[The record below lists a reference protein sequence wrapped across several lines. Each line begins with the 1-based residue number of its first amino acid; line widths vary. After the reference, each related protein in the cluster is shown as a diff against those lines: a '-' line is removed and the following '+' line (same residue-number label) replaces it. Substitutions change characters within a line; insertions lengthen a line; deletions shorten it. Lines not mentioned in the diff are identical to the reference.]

1 MAIALVTGTSS
12 GIGLATAVTL
22 ARGGHKVLA
31 TMRNVDGGSELRKIV
46 SAEGLPVT
54 VAALNVD
61 DDGSVT
67 DAVDKVLAENGSID
81 IFVNNAGVSSGGGSV
96 EEVPIGAFRQ
106 VMETNFF
113 GALRCIKAVI
123 PSMRSR
129 RRGCIVNV
137 TSVAGRVAMAPQAAY
152 AASKWAF
159 EALSE
164 CLAQEMKAFNVR
176 VVIIEPGVIATP
188 IFSKGRPVP
197 QDSPY
202 PHLRRLRALFNA
214 SLAKPTSPY
223 VVGEQIR
230 QIVEGDSW
238 QLRYPIGPDAV
249 PFLKWRASKTDEEVI
264 NQAAESDPDYKA
276 RVKRDFGLD
285 VDL

>member
-1 MAIALVTGTSS
+1 
-12 GIGLATAVTL
+12 
-22 ARGGHKVLA
+22 
-31 TMRNVDGGSELRKIV
+31 
-46 SAEGLPVT
+46 
-54 VAALNVD
+54 
-61 DDGSVT
+61 
-67 DAVDKVLAENGSID
+67 
-81 IFVNNAGVSSGGGSV
+81 
-96 EEVPIGAFRQ
+96 
-106 VMETNFF
+106 
-113 GALRCIKAVI
+113 
-123 PSMRSR
+123 
-129 RRGCIVNV
+129 
-137 TSVAGRVAMAPQAAY
+137 MAPQAAY

-230 QIVEGDSW
+230 PIVESDSW
-238 QLRYPIGPDAV
+238 QLAIQSVRTRCRFSNGEQVRRMKKLSI
-249 PFLKWRASKTDEEVI
+249 RAQRATRITKLE
-264 NQAAESDPDYKA
+264 
-276 RVKRDFGLD
+276 
-285 VDL
+285 

>member
-1 MAIALVTGTSS
+1 M
-12 GIGLATAVTL
+12 
-22 ARGGHKVLA
+22 
-31 TMRNVDGGSELRKIV
+31 
-46 SAEGLPVT
+46 T

-67 DAVDKVLAENGSID
+67 NAIDKVLAENGCID
-81 IFVNNAGVSSGGGSV
+81 ILVNNAGVSSGGGSV
-96 EEVPIGAFRQ
+96 EEVPIGVFRQ

-113 GALRCIKAVI
+113 GALCCIKAVI
-123 PSMRSR
+123 PSMRAR
-129 RRGCIVNV
+129 RHGCIVNV

-230 QIVEGDSW
+230 PIVESDSW
-238 QLRYPIGPDAV
+238 QLAIQSVRTRCRFSNGEQVRRMKKLSI
-249 PFLKWRASKTDEEVI
+249 RAQRATRITKLE
-264 NQAAESDPDYKA
+264 
-276 RVKRDFGLD
+276 
-285 VDL
+285 